1 MKMVRDL
8 TLNEITEL
16 RLKFTK
22 FVPRD
27 NEDDNTQIEF
37 DVVGYTRA
45 AFDMARAPQRQYQ
58 D

>member
-8 TLNEITEL
+8 TLDEITEL
-16 RLKFTK
+16 KLKFTK
-22 FVPRD
+22 FVPVPEG
-27 NEDDNTQIEF
+27 EDVKFIEF

-45 AFDMARAPQRQYQ
+45 AFEMAQAPQRQYQ